1 MKNRPYDKEIVEN
14 NVGKQIE
21 GDNMN
26 KIEIPRKL
34 KGQELT
40 KFLTATLDELAEIY
54 AKIQRNFQ
62 SSSKNGIMDSIAIH

>member
-1 MKNRPYDKEIVEN
+1 
-14 NVGKQIE
+14 
-21 GDNMN
+21 MN

-54 AKIQRNFQ
+54 AKIQRNF
-62 SSSKNGIMDSIAIH
+62 